1 MPNKIQI
8 RSSEQETNLNGI
20 IFPIDNL
27 EYIGN
32 AKQSGILVVKD
43 FILSDYTY
51 ASGGTSGTSGK
62 DGLLGM
68 DGTSGTSGTSGV
80 SPTELDS
87 NHIRIKNYTSCNLDG
102 IIDCEFGN
110 CDINGIIDCYFVEPT
125 TTTTTDPN
133 CYLDGIIDCY
143 FEIPTTQPPTTTTT
157 TTFVE
162 YSGAGASITKGLW
175 HLNGSNID
183 SSGNNNT
190 ATDTNVT
197 YIDGGLIGKCA
208 SFNGTSSRIIGNSSS
223 TLAVN
228 SITISLW
235 IKTSVMQV
243 YNTYICNNM
252 KSYNMG
258 NIGISFSGNTIRL
271 GIYQDR
277 DGDGYYI
284 YYSNVD
290 ASVPNYYNNNWHNI
304 IATYSNGLLSL
315 YYDGT
320 LMGSK
325 NEYTFPVGNIMNIG
339 TNANVFTYNG
349 LIDEVIVENYAWTST
364 QVNDYYHL
372 YL

>member
-8 RSSEQETNLNGI
+8 RSSEQEKNLNGI

-27 EYIGN
+27 EYTGN
-32 AKQSGILVVKD
+32 AKQSGILAIKD
-43 FILSDYTY
+43 YILYDYVY
-51 ASGGTSGTSGK
+51 ATGGTSGISGK

-68 DGTSGTSGTSGV
+68 DGTSGTNGTSGV

-125 TTTTTDPN
+125 TTTTTAA
-133 CYLDGIIDCY
+133 
-143 FEIPTTQPPTTTTT
+143 TTTTT
-157 TTFVE
+157 TAAITTTITTIPVCDLGGIIDCEFPLTE
-162 YSGAGASITKGLW
+162 YSSAGTGITKGLW

-197 YIDGGLIGKCA
+197 YVDGLFGQCA
-208 SFNGTSSRIIGNSSS
+208 SFNGTSSRIIGNSNPSLS
-223 TLAVN
+223 VN
-228 SITISLW
+228 NITISLW
-235 IKTSVMQV
+235 MRTSVKHTNQC
-243 YNTYICNNM
+243 YLCNNM
-252 KSYNMG
+252 KTSNGG
-258 NIGISFSGNTIRL
+258 NIGVSIVGDVITTS
-271 GIYQDR
+271 IYR
-277 DGDGYYI
+277 
-284 YYSNVD
+284 VVP
-290 ASVPNYYNNNWHNI
+290 SVQTFEVHQTLPNYYDNNWHNI
-304 IATYSNGLLSL
+304 ITTYSGGQLKL
-315 YYDGT
+315 YFDGV
-320 LMGSK
+320 LAISGSTGYI
-325 NEYTFPVGNIMNIG
+325 YTVGNIMNIG
-339 TNANVFTYNG
+339 TNLNVFTYNG

>member
-8 RSSEQETNLNGI
+8 RSSEQEKNLNGI

-27 EYIGN
+27 EYTGN
-32 AKQSGILVVKD
+32 AKQSGILAIKD
-43 FILSDYTY
+43 YILYDYVY
-51 ASGGTSGTSGK
+51 ATGGTSGISGK

-68 DGTSGTSGTSGV
+68 DGTSGTNGTSGV

-87 NHIRIKNYTSCNLDG
+87 NHIRIKYYTSCNLDG

-110 CDINGIIDCYFVEPT
+110 CEINGIIDCYFVEPTTTTTTAATTTTTTAATTTTTTAAT

-197 YIDGGLIGKCA
+197 YVDGGLIGKCA
-208 SFNGTSSRIIGNSSS
+208 SFNGTSRRIIGNSSS
-223 TLAVN
+223 VLAVN

-258 NIGISFSGNTIRL
+258 NMGISFSGNIIRL
-271 GIYQDR
+271 GTYQDR

-284 YYSNVD
+284 YYS
-290 ASVPNYYNNNWHNI
+290 
-304 IATYSNGLLSL
+304 
-315 YYDGT
+315 
-320 LMGSK
+320 SK
-325 NEYTFPVGNIMNIG
+325 IQPQKY
-339 TNANVFTYNG
+339 
-349 LIDEVIVENYAWTST
+349 
-364 QVNDYYHL
+364 
-372 YL
+372 